1 MRIIS
6 TSRYQGLRGRPKKM
20 FLLVQPL
27 HKKPYF
33 FPNVLKRWP
42 FQKNCTG
49 IWSFLYNQERW
60 CFLSLKIWPY
70 FFRGKW
76 KMIFLKKVH
85 GNMIYSSNV
94 LKRWSFQKNR
104 TGIWSFFYHQEI
116 WHFFFPKMWYFF
128 YRRKMKDNL
137 SQKIHANMIF
147 VVCSVKMVF
156 LFPANM
162 KLRFCP
168 KIKDDLFPKNTLRDD
183 ISDITEKD
191 DLYPRKDD
199 FGILD
204 WHSRK
209 SSNDP
214 SYFYGDLFK
223 DFHILLSNGK
233 NPGNVIYRTEVWLY
247 L

>member
-1 MRIIS
+1 
-6 TSRYQGLRGRPKKM
+6 
-20 FLLVQPL
+20 
-27 HKKPYF
+27 
-33 FPNVLKRWP
+33 
-42 FQKNCTG
+42 
-49 IWSFLYNQERW
+49 
-60 CFLSLKIWPY
+60 
-70 FFRGKW
+70 
-76 KMIFLKKVH
+76 
-85 GNMIYSSNV
+85 
-94 LKRWSFQKNR
+94 
-104 TGIWSFFYHQEI
+104 
-116 WHFFFPKMWYFF
+116 
-128 YRRKMKDNL
+128 MKDNL
-137 SQKIHANMIF
+137 SQKIHGNMIF
-147 VVCSVKMVF
+147 FVCSVKMVF

-162 KLRFCP
+162 KLPFCP
-168 KIKDDLFPKNTLRDD
+168 KTKDDLFPKNTLRDD